1 MKLLTIK
8 LLNFRQ
14 FYGSQTIHFATDSVQ
29 NVTLFHAENGVGKT
43 TLLNAILWCFYG
55 QSGVTEKFESSN
67 NILSYQAASEKQ
79 MIAKVDVAFEHEGRM
94 YMATRRHSAS
104 PGGRPEESL
113 LAYEI
118 LNGNTEPLPAPDAF
132 IASVVPMEMAHHF
145 FFDGEHA
152 ESFASTGNFRKVGE
166 AIRNM
171 LGSTVADSAIED
183 LKYAAKQFGDNLADL
198 PGEESIR
205 QKSAELQ
212 AAQSNLEK
220 CLSDRQ
226 RLEENLVVFNDQIAL
241 IDQDLL
247 DTRSAK
253 ELQQKRIQLE
263 GVFRTA
269 NAALAEA
276 DRDGVRWIGR
286 QAINVVASRL
296 STETLHFIDDEKLR
310 GKIPSPYNEELV
322 MTLLSQE
329 ACLCGR
335 PLEPGTECFANIQN
349 LLRKAGNAEVQ
360 SKVMR
365 ARGYLG
371 ELKVKRAAAPKDL
384 NRSQI
389 SYASAYQSSKLAE
402 QQLAELSEKLSK
414 IDYDQIAHKEK
425 ARADFV
431 LKSKA
436 ADRDIGQIILKI
448 SIYERSIENLTR
460 EQQRLALS
468 NAKAMKLLNRKTLAE
483 RAVELLKGVLASHEE
498 QARVFIAAEVNRILS
513 VTARRDY
520 KFAFGSGF
528 SFDLTFASTGR
539 PVPRSSGEN
548 QLLSLAFIA
557 ALIKFCRDRS
567 LAKGSPLLL
576 PGIVAPLILDSP
588 FGQLDSTYRVDTS
601 RFIALMAEQ
610 VALFVSS
617 SQGSPD
623 VLEVLK
629 DRVGKEYVLISE
641 NRGPRNGKH
650 SEELFLNG
658 HRYETSLFGCEK
670 DMTRIEV
677 VQQ

>member
-14 FYGSQTIHFATDSVQ
+14 FYGPHTIDFATDAVK

-43 TLLNAILWCFYG
+43 TLLNSILWCFYG
-55 QSGVTEKFESSN
+55 RAGVTEKFEKSDD
-67 NILSYQAASEKQ
+67 ILSYQAVSEKQ
-79 MIAKVDVAFEHEGRM
+79 MLAKVDVTFEHEGRT
-94 YMATRRHSAS
+94 YTATRRHSAS
-104 PGGRPEESL
+104 GGGRTEEKL

-118 LNGNTEPLPAPDAF
+118 QNGNTEPLPAPEAF
-132 IASVVPMEMAHHF
+132 ISSVVPMVMAHHF

-152 ESFASTGNFRKVGE
+152 ESFASTGNFKEVAE

-171 LGSTVADSAIED
+171 LGSTVADCAIDD
-183 LKYAAKQFGDNLADL
+183 LKYAAKQFGENLADL
-198 PGEESIR
+198 PGDDRIR
-205 QKSAELQ
+205 QKSTELQ
-212 AAQSNLEK
+212 NAQRSLEICRADK
-220 CLSDRQ
+220 Q
-226 RLEENLVVFNDQIAL
+226 REEENLVVYNAQIAL
-241 IDQDLL
+241 IDQELL

-253 ELQQKRIQLE
+253 ELQQRRRQLE
-263 GVFRTA
+263 DTLRSA
-269 NAALAEA
+269 NASLTEA
-276 DRDGVRWIGR
+276 DKDTVRWIGR
-286 QAINVVASRL
+286 QAINVIATRL

-322 MTLLSQE
+322 MTLLTQE

-335 PLEPGTECFANIQN
+335 PLEPGSECFRNIQN

-371 ELKVKRAAAPKDL
+371 ELKVKRTGAPKDL
-384 NRSQI
+384 TRAQKA
-389 SYASAYQSSKLAE
+389 YASAYQLSKTTE
-402 QQLAELSEKLSK
+402 QQLNELSEKLSS
-414 IDYDQIAHKEK
+414 IDFEEIAQKER

-431 LKSKA
+431 SKSKA

-460 EQQRLALS
+460 EQQKLALS
-468 NAKAMKLLNRKTLAE
+468 SAKAMKLLNRKTLAE
-483 RAVELLKGVLASHEE
+483 RAADLLKGVLASHEE
-498 QARVFIAAEVNRILS
+498 QAKAFISTEVNKILS
-513 VTARRDY
+513 ATARRNY
-520 KFAFGSGF
+520 KFAFGPGF
-528 SFDLTFASTGR
+528 AFDLTYSSNGR
-539 PVPRSSGEN
+539 TVPRSSGEN

-567 LAKGSPLLL
+567 LAKNDPLLL
-576 PGIVAPLILDSP
+576 PGIVAPLVLDSP

-601 RFIALMAEQ
+601 SFIALMAEQ

-617 SQGSPD
+617 SQGSPE
-623 VLEVLK
+623 VLEVLSP
-629 DRVGKEYVLISE
+629 RVGKEYVLISE
-641 NRGPRNGKH
+641 NRGPRNGKP
-650 SEELFLNG
+650 SEELILNG
-658 HRYETSLFGCEK
+658 RRYETSLFGCEK